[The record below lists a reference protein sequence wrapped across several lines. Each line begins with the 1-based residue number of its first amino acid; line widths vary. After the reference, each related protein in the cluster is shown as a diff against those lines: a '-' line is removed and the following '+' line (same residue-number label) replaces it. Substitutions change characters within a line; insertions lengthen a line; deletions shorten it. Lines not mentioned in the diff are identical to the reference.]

1 MIDFTRESQ
10 ITLTAAAKRFGLNP
24 ITLRRWANGRNGRKL
39 ETAKLGGKVY
49 TSLEAIQRFSDQSD
63 DSNELAGAGVSAN
76 SRTSDD
82 ARRQLMERHGI

>member
-10 ITLTAAAKRFGLNP
+10 ITLTAAAKRLGLNP
-24 ITLRRWANGRNGRKL
+24 ITLRRWAVGCNGRKL

-63 DSNELAGAGVSAN
+63 DTGDLAGAGIPV
-76 SRTSDD
+76 RPRPSDD